1 MRTSTTDV
9 RDLTAP
15 TPRELAPLLDGRARF
30 DEEEELGEPT
40 LELDTPVAGARG
52 TRPFASVELELG
64 LAPFLE
70 RATLRRRHILLWA
83 LGGGLLLAVGLALF
97 LTRAVVRP
105 LDEMRE
111 LTRRVG
117 AGDLEV
123 RLGWRRRD
131 VVGELSR
138 ALDAMADRLHAARDE
153 QERTTRRLAALAD
166 RDPLTGVLNHRALHE
181 RLETELVRA
190 ERDRHPV
197 SVLVLDVDAFKPV
210 NDRLG
215 HAAGDAVL
223 RALSRALVSEGRAHD
238 VAGRIGGD
246 EFVLVLPGAT
256 AAQAR
261 AVAPRV
267 ALALAVTAPHGVTL
281 SAGAAEFPAHAGSA
295 PELLELADAA
305 MYRTKA
311 LGGDGCLV
319 FSPAET
325 SPRSDREAIE
335 QARRLGLMNT
345 IQALAGA
352 VDAKDGV
359 ACDHGRRVA
368 GLTALLAEA
377 AGLGP
382 DEVERLR
389 TAGVLH
395 DVGKIGVPD
404 TILRKPGPLEPHERA
419 AIDATPC
426 SARSSWRGR
435 ACPTSGAGCAT
446 CTSASAGRATPT
458 GSWGPRSPSRAACS
472 PSPTRS
478 RP

>member
-238 VAGRIGGD
+238 VAGRIGG
-246 EFVLVLPGAT
+246 ESSCSCCPARPPRRPGPSPLAWPWPSPRRRPTASRSAPGRPSSPRTRARHPSCSSSPTPRCTARRHWAAT
-256 AAQAR
+256 AASCSRPPRRAR
-261 AVAPRV
+261 A
-267 ALALAVTAPHGVTL
+267 
-281 SAGAAEFPAHAGSA
+281 
-295 PELLELADAA
+295 
-305 MYRTKA
+305 RT
-311 LGGDGCLV
+311 
-319 FSPAET
+319 
-325 SPRSDREAIE
+325 
-335 QARRLGLMNT
+335 
-345 IQALAGA
+345 
-352 VDAKDGV
+352 
-359 ACDHGRRVA
+359 GRR
-368 GLTALLAEA
+368 
-377 AGLGP
+377 
-382 DEVERLR
+382 
-389 TAGVLH
+389 
-395 DVGKIGVPD
+395 
-404 TILRKPGPLEPHERA
+404 
-419 AIDATPC
+419 
-426 SARSSWRGR
+426 S
-435 ACPTSGAGCAT
+435 
-446 CTSASAGRATPT
+446 
-458 GSWGPRSPSRAACS
+458 
-472 PSPTRS
+472 S
-478 RP
+478 RPGASGS

>member
-1 MRTSTTDV
+1 M
-9 RDLTAP
+9 
-15 TPRELAPLLDGRARF
+15 
-30 DEEEELGEPT
+30 
-40 LELDTPVAGARG
+40 
-52 TRPFASVELELG
+52 
-64 LAPFLE
+64 
-70 RATLRRRHILLWA
+70 
-83 LGGGLLLAVGLALF
+83 
-97 LTRAVVRP
+97 
-105 LDEMRE
+105 
-111 LTRRVG
+111 
-117 AGDLEV
+117 

-190 ERDRHPV
+190 ERDRNPV

-267 ALALAVTAPHGVTL
+267 ALALAATAPHGVTL

-345 IQALAGA
+345 IQVLAGA

-368 GLTALLAEA
+368 ELTALLAEA

-395 DVGKIGVPD
+395 DVGKVGVPD

-419 AIDATPC
+419 AIERHSVLGEELVA
-426 SARSSWRGR
+426 
-435 ACPTSGAGCAT
+435 GAGLPDVGRWVRHLHERVDGTGYPDGLVGAEIPFESRLLAVADALEAM
-446 CTSASAGRATPT
+446 TSDRPY
-458 GSWGPRSPSRAACS
+458 RAALPLEAALDELEGGAGS
-472 PSPTRS
+472 QFDEKLVAVAVELAREGRLPLGEAAARLLTFRRAS
-478 RP
+478 RGVEGLAL